1 MLNEK
6 SVPKTGENV
15 WIWLLKI
22 VTGVLVIALLFTHL
36 VVNHLVAPEGLLTY
50 QEVVAY
56 LSNPW
61 VAVMEMSFL
70 VIVVSHALVG
80 TRSIILDLNPSRGVL
95 RLVDGLFTLVG
106 VASVVYGVWLIQVII
121 SQG

>member
-22 VTGVLVIALLFTHL
+22 ATGVLVIALLFTHL
-36 VVNHLVAPEGLLTY
+36 VINHLVAPEGLLTY

>member
-36 VVNHLVAPEGLLTY
+36 VVNHLVASEGLLTY

-80 TRSIILDLNPSRGVL
+80 TRSIILDLNPSRSML
-95 RLVDGLFTLVG
+95 RLLDGLFTLVG
-106 VASVVYGVWLIQVII
+106 IASVVYGVWLIQVII

>member
-1 MLNEK
+1 MFNEK

-80 TRSIILDLNPSRGVL
+80 TRSIILDLNPSRSML
-95 RLVDGLFTLVG
+95 RLLDGLFTLVG
-106 VASVVYGVWLIQVII
+106 IASVVYGVWLIQVII

>member
-22 VTGVLVIALLFTHL
+22 ATGVLVIALLFTHL

-50 QEVVAY
+50 QGVVAY

>member
-80 TRSIILDLNPSRGVL
+80 TRSIILDLNPSRSML
-95 RLVDGLFTLVG
+95 RWLDGLFTLVG
-106 VASVVYGVWLIQVII
+106 IASVVYGVWLIQVII

>member
-1 MLNEK
+1 MLSEK

-15 WIWLLKI
+15 WVWLLKI

-36 VVNHLVAPEGLLTY
+36 IVNHLVAPEGLLTY

-56 LSNPW
+56 LSNPL
-61 VAVMEMSFL
+61 VAVMELSFL

-80 TRSIILDLNPSRGVL
+80 TRSIILDLNPSRGFLRVL
-95 RLVDGLFTLVG
+95 DGVLVVAG
-106 VASVVYGVWLIQVII
+106 VASIVYGVWLVAVII

>member
-80 TRSIILDLNPSRGVL
+80 TRSIILDLNPSRSML
-95 RLVDGLFTLVG
+95 RLLDGLFTLVG
-106 VASVVYGVWLIQVII
+106 IASVVYGVWLIQVII

>member
-36 VVNHLVAPEGLLTY
+36 VMNHLVAPEGLLTY

-70 VIVVSHALVG
+70 VIVVSHALIG

-95 RLVDGLFTLVG
+95 RLVDGLFTLAG